1 MPFHLLKNYKCYN
14 SFMSYKALY
23 RTHRPT
29 NFNGVIG
36 QDHIISTLENII
48 NNERISHAFLFAGPR
63 GTGKTSVAHI
73 FARTLNC
80 TDVQGTEK
88 PCNKCEQC
96 REDNPMDIIEID
108 AASNNGVA
116 DIRTLIENAKYA
128 PNSSKYKVYIIDE
141 VHMLSKG
148 AFNALLKTLEE
159 PPERVVFILATT
171 EAHKIPI
178 TILSRTQRFNFRRIS
193 KDVISKQLMNVL
205 DKEKITYDSESI
217 SLIARLANGGMRDA
231 LSIADQASAF
241 ANGNISFSS
250 ISQVFGIVSVEN
262 QINLLNLAFLNR
274 TKDMLIKSTEFIDNG
289 SDIERLT
296 ASLIDILKDFIIF
309 KKTSDVSLL
318 TMLVEREVNLMAV
331 SIKYAYKALDILIET
346 FSKLRYSE
354 VPRQSFELALLKISD
369 GNNSAGFKAPE
380 PVAKETTPEVVNGV
394 EIPLT
399 PKEEVIAIKETV
411 AKEIEE
417 EEEFG
422 KIFSTQEIEIPKEDE
437 ISLEEVE
444 QIQKEIEETGEFK
457 IPEELLEEE
466 EINVANEEEIL
477 TTQEVEIDSV
487 STDEIDIMKMFEIDN
502 EPDEV
507 VEKAVSFSIDE
518 IINLLVQA
526 DKKVVED
533 VKYNWASILKY
544 ATTTR
549 FGNFTSLLYNSKIIS
564 AGKGFLLVSSDDD
577 NSIPQLNN
585 FRKDEVFIEFLTKLL
600 GEPLLL
606 FAITKE
612 EFLKVKETWSKISS
626 EGNIPEP
633 KEIEKLVI
641 KDIEKTQEEEFGAE
655 LFGDLFKM

>member
-1 MPFHLLKNYKCYN
+1 
-14 SFMSYKALY
+14 MSYKALY
-23 RTHRPT
+23 RTHRPR
-29 NFNGVIG
+29 NFNEVIG

-88 PCNKCEQC
+88 PCNKCQQC
-96 REDNPMDIIEID
+96 KEENSMDIIEID

-159 PPERVVFILATT
+159 PPERVIFILATT

-193 KDVISKQLMNVL
+193 QDIISKQLMNVL
-205 DKEKITYDSESI
+205 EKEKIKYDSESI
-217 SLIARLANGGMRDA
+217 SLISRLANGGMRDA

-241 ANGNISFSS
+241 ANCNISFSS
-250 ISQVFGIVSVEN
+250 ISQVFGIVSVKN

-309 KKTSDVSLL
+309 KKTSDSNLL
-318 TMLVEREVNLMAV
+318 TTIIEEEVNLLSI
-331 SIKYAYKALDILIET
+331 SIKFAYKALDILIET

-354 VPRQSFELALLKISD
+354 VPRQSFELALLKMSD
-369 GNNSAGFKAPE
+369 GNNSTGIKYIEEKKA
-380 PVAKETTPEVVNGV
+380 EVFDGV
-394 EIPLT
+394 KQSLT
-399 PKEEVIAIKETV
+399 PKKQVKEIKEAV
-411 AKEIEE
+411 AKEIE

-422 KIFSTQEIEIPKEDE
+422 KIFSTKEIEIPKENE

-444 QIQKEIEETGEFK
+444 QIQKEIDKTDKFD
-457 IPEELLEEE
+457 IPEELLEEKE
-466 EINVANEEEIL
+466 NNNSNEDEIL
-477 TTQEVEIDSV
+477 KTKEVQTDSIN
-487 STDEIDIMKMFEIDN
+487 TDEIDIMKMFEIDN

-526 DKKVVED
+526 DKKVVEE

-564 AGKGFLLVSSDDD
+564 AGKRFLLVSSDDD

-585 FRKDEVFIEFLTKLL
+585 FRKDDVFIEFLTKLL
-600 GEPLLL
+600 GKPLLL

-612 EFLKVKETWSKISS
+612 EFMKVKETWGKISS
-626 EGNIPEP
+626 DGDIPEP
-633 KEIEKLVI
+633 REIEKLAI
-641 KDIEKTQEEEFGAE
+641 NNLSKRQEEEFGAE
-655 LFGDLFKM
+655 LFGDLFKI